1 MTNAQSEYSQLENNM
16 KAPSAKIP
24 QAKSKVP
31 TVKTSLPM
39 KAAHS
44 GKVTVEKKSAKA
56 NGQKVTKM
64 PK

>member
-1 MTNAQSEYSQLENNM
+1 M

-31 TVKTSLPM
+31 AVKVSLPM

-44 GKVTVEKKSAKA
+44 AKVTVEKKSGKA